1 MDVRAYFDRIGYDGG
16 ADPTLETLRRLHQ
29 QHLRAVPFENLDI
42 HLGRP
47 ISLDPGALFDKI
59 VRRRRG
65 GFCYELNGLFA
76 EMLRAIGFDLDLLS
90 ARVAHQDGSFGR
102 EFDHLLLRVRIDGR
116 DWIADVGFGDSFV
129 EPLLLYGYEQDCC
142 GTVYLIDTPQEN
154 MLLLRQENGHW
165 RQQYLF
171 TLTPRQLEDFQE
183 MCVYHQTSPMSSFTR
198 GRIVS
203 RATAEGRITFSDM
216 RLIDTSKGDR
226 RERTVDSDAE
236 YLEMLEGHFGITLKN
251 PVWKAPALQ
260 PA

>member
-1 MDVRAYFDRIGYDGG
+1 MDVRAYLERIGYNGV
-16 ADPTLETLRRLHQ
+16 ADPTLTTLRQLHRL
-29 QHLRAVPFENLDI
+29 HLRAVPFENLDI

-47 ISLDPGALFDKI
+47 INLDVDALFQKI
-59 VRRRRG
+59 VGCRRG

-76 EMLRAIGFDLDLLS
+76 EMLRALGFDLDLLS

-116 DWIADVGFGDSFV
+116 DWIADVGFGDSFL

-142 GTVYLIDTPQEN
+142 GTLYLIDTPQEN
-154 MLLLRQENGHW
+154 LLLLRHENGQW

-171 TLTPRQLEDFQE
+171 TTASRRLEDFQE

-203 RATAEGRITFSDM
+203 RATADGRITLSDM
-216 RLIDTSKGDR
+216 RLIETR
-226 RERTVDSDAE
+226 RGAREERSLGSNAE
-236 YLEMLEGHFGITLKN
+236 YLEILDQSFGIVLES

>member
-1 MDVRAYFDRIGYDGG
+1 MDVLAYFDRIGYDGV
-16 ADPTLETLRRLHQ
+16 ADPTIETLRQLHRLS
-29 QHLRAVPFENLDI
+29 LRTVPFENLDI
-42 HLGRP
+42 HLGQP
-47 ISLDPGALFDKI
+47 IALHTEALFDKI

-76 EMLRAIGFDLDLLS
+76 EVLRAIGFDLDLLS

-116 DWIADVGFGDSFV
+116 DWIADVGFGDSFL

-142 GTVYLIDTPQEN
+142 GTLYLVDTPQDN
-154 MLLLRQENGHW
+154 LLLLRQENGHW

-171 TLTPRQLEDFQE
+171 TTTPRQIEDFQQ

-198 GRIVS
+198 GKIVS
-203 RATAEGRITFSDM
+203 RATADGRITLSDM
-216 RLIDTSKGDR
+216 RLIETSSGHR
-226 RERTVDSDAE
+226 NERSLESDNQ
-236 YLEMLEGHFGITLKN
+236 YLAVLEEHFGIVLNN

-260 PA
+260 SA